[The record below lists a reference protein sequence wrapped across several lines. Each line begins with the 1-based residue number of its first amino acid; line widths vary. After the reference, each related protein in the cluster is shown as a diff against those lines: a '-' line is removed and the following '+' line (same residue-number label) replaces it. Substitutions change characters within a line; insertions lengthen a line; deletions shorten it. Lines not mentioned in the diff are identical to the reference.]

1 MRLLPLSVQC
11 DKSHSVVTLRK
22 KSEFFLRIPSARLRK
37 SSLVA
42 ILTLPLFASSQFLFP
57 ECHSRLLVRCLT
69 PSLCLLLD
77 LGGSCSQHL
86 FTWFRLGRQQMQRQT
101 SLAKNNLGRFQSAH
115 QLARNSSTANRC
127 FCTVLRKCVCIS
139 AQVHVYVCSMC
150 VPMCVYAHMYASV
163 CMCMF
168 MCVYSCL
175 CTYVCIHVCACLRV
189 CTCVPCMYPC
199 VCAHMYASVCMC
211 MFMCLYSH
219 VCVHVWRAEDNS
231 EQSVLSYR
239 MGPGDLTRVARL
251 GGKHFYPV
259 SNHTGSSCNFCQPSS
274 IGC

>member
-1 MRLLPLSVQC
+1 MRLLPLSVEC
-11 DKSHSVVTLRK
+11 DKSHSVVTPRK

-69 PSLCLLLD
+69 PSLCLLLG

-150 VPMCVYAHMYASV
+150 VPMCVYV
-163 CMCMF
+163 
-168 MCVYSCL
+168 
-175 CTYVCIHVCACLRV
+175 
-189 CTCVPCMYPC
+189 
-199 VCAHMYASVCMC
+199 
-211 MFMCLYSH
+211 
-219 VCVHVWRAEDNS
+219 
-231 EQSVLSYR
+231 
-239 MGPGDLTRVARL
+239 
-251 GGKHFYPV
+251 
-259 SNHTGSSCNFCQPSS
+259 
-274 IGC
+274 